1 MKNTIITI
9 AIILGLG
16 MTAFAQD
23 NYSGASER
31 TGLFGWG
38 ASFFDNEGGLF
49 SDAINSAEYYE
60 EMEEYNSHQ
69 WGNQGQ
75 FGLFGMGKGIY
86 NRDGEGNGIFLSLP
100 GNHGEEGDQNG
111 ETPLGSGIALLAGLG
126 AAYLVAKRRKE
137 E

>member
-16 MTAFAQD
+16 MATFAQD
-23 NYSGASER
+23 SYSGASGR
-31 TGLFGWG
+31 NGLLGWG

-49 SDAINSAEYYE
+49 SNANNYTEYYE
-60 EMEEYNSHQ
+60 EVEEYNSNQ

-75 FGLFGMGKGIY
+75 FGLFGMGEGVY
-86 NRDGEGNGIFLSLP
+86 NRGLRGGALSLP
-100 GNHGEEGDQNG
+100 TLHGGDGDQNADA
-111 ETPLGSGIALLAGLG
+111 PLGSGIALLAGLG
-126 AAYLVAKRRKE
+126 AAYLVAKRRRE

>member
-31 TGLFGWG
+31 AGLFGWG

-60 EMEEYNSHQ
+60 EVEEYNSHQ

-75 FGLFGMGKGIY
+75 FGLFGMGEGIY
-86 NRDGEGNGIFLSLP
+86 NNRLTGNGPLALP
-100 GNHGEEGDQNG
+100 NVHGNEFDQNA

-126 AAYLVAKRRKE
+126 AAYLVAKRRRE